1 MRGII
6 VGAVFA
12 LLLASVTAP
21 TAAAQD
27 ASLEQC
33 QALKDR
39 IERYTALR
47 RKGGSTRQMEGWK
60 KQLRSAEEQFRDK
73 DCRAYRRELR

>member
-6 VGAVFA
+6 AGTVCA
-12 LLLASVTAP
+12 LLLA
-21 TAAAQD
+21 AATPPAGARD

-47 RKGGSTRQMEGWK
+47 RKGGSTSKMEGWR
-60 KQLRSAEEQFRDK
+60 KQLRSAEEKFREK
-73 DCRAYRRELR
+73 GCHAYRRELR

>member
-1 MRGII
+1 MKGVIAG
-6 VGAVFA
+6 VVFA
-12 LLLASVTAP
+12 LLLAPVTAP
-21 TAAAQD
+21 PADAQD

-47 RKGGSTRQMEGWK
+47 RKGGSASKMEGWK
-60 KQLRSAEEQFRDK
+60 KQLRRAEEKFREQG
-73 DCRAYRRELR
+73 CRAYRRELR

>member
-6 VGAVFA
+6 AGALFT
-12 LLLASVTAP
+12 LLLASVVVQP
-21 TAAAQD
+21 VAAQE

-33 QALKDR
+33 QALNDR

-47 RKGGSTRQMEGWK
+47 RKGGSASKMEGWK
-60 KQLRSAEEQFRDK
+60 KQLRKAEEKFREK
-73 DCRAYRRELR
+73 GCRAYRRELR